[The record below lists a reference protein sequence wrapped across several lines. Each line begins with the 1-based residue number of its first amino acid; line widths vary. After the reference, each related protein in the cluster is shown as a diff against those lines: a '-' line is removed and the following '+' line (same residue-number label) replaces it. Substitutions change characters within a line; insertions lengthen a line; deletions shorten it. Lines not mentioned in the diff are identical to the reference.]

1 MLDFSSLLLID
12 DHPFFPPKNIEFPR
26 ALDLPRG
33 RKGDNGGG
41 GNFRPLRMDYTVV
54 CTIPGMVYDFVR
66 KILFK
71 HVEIY
76 IVYNFVSP

>member
-12 DHPFFPPKNIEFPR
+12 DHPFFPPKISSFL
-26 ALDLPRG
+26 ALWIFLEGG
-33 RKGDNGGG
+33 RVTMGGG
-41 GNFRPLRMDYTVV
+41 QLPAPENGLHRGVHHT
-54 CTIPGMVYDFVR
+54 GMVYDFVR

>member
-33 RKGDNGGG
+33 GKGDNGGG
-41 GNFRPLRMDYTVV
+41 GGQLPAPENGLHRGVHHTRYGV
-54 CTIPGMVYDFVR
+54 
-66 KILFK
+66 
-71 HVEIY
+71 
-76 IVYNFVSP
+76 